1 MSLPLAL
8 VLRAYQPT
16 LDDHLD
22 NLLLLGIGFFI
33 IIFAFI
39 ACALLFDGFSKA
51 FEASADWLEHKSARR
66 RRKRAVLRKHYPPLR
81 VIDSRSGRSDTSLL
95 AHDALRRSAE
105 AAHKAEQ
112 SPARSKGSLR
122 AVKPRELKRH

>member
-8 VLRAYQPT
+8 ALRASQPA

-22 NLLLLGIGFFI
+22 NLLLLGVGIIF
-33 IIFAFI
+33 IIFALI
-39 ACALLFDGFSKA
+39 VCNWLVSGFSKA

-81 VIDSRSGRSDTSLL
+81 VVHSRLEPIDTSLL
-95 AHDALRRSAE
+95 ANDALRRAAE
-105 AAHKAEQ
+105 ATHKTE
-112 SPARSKGSLR
+112 PPLARPKNNLR
-122 AVKPRELKRH
+122 VVKPREHV